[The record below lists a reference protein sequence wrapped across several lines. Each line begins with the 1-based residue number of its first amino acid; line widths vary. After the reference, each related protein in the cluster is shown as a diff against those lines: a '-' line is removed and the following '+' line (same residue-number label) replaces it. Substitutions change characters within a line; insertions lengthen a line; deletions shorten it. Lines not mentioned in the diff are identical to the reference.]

1 MEGRPTRKVRGTV
14 VLPDDVPSTGSA
26 ELVVRVED
34 VSRADAPSVVI
45 GETRL
50 EDVPLE
56 PGGTLPFEVD
66 VAADVVEHGHSYAI
80 SAHLDLSRSGTV
92 EIGDYVSTQSNP
104 VLTYGYGD
112 EAVVAVRRV

>member
-1 MEGRPTRKVRGTV
+1 MEGSPTREVRGTV
-14 VLPDDVPSTGSA
+14 VLPDDAPSTVSA

-34 VSRADAPSVVI
+34 VSRADAPSIVV

-50 EDVPLE
+50 ADVSLE
-56 PGGTLPFEVD
+56 PGGILPFEVE
-66 VAADVVEHGHSYAI
+66 VAADLVDPGHSYAI

-92 EIGDYVSTQSNP
+92 QVGDYITTETHP

-112 EAVVAVRRV
+112 EATVAVRRV